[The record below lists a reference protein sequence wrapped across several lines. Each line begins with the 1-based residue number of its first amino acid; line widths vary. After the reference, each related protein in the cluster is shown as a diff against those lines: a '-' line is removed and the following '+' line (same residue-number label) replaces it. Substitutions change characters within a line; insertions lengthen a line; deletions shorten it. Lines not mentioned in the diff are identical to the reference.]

1 MSDQEFLHSPI
12 HGSLLAVISKPHRGC
27 WALLLAAW
35 TWAIWSCAEYW
46 RGNPNYSYGWIV
58 PVLGFAYAARRLT
71 LAQIIA
77 GIMPE
82 NIARPIRP
90 VSIWLIGFFGIVVAA
105 IIFGLEFAREQVW
118 HPIIIIWTIAF
129 IPIALTLLVCWF
141 AGGKTLLLAELF
153 PILFFLTAVPW
164 PPRFEQPITAGLM
177 QAVAA
182 ATTALLHW
190 FGIPA
195 QTAGG
200 AITLRTG
207 VLGITEACSGMRSLQ
222 AGVMFGLAMGEWF
235 LLRLLR
241 RIALLLLAIVLALCT
256 NLIRTLALSLQAE
269 WHGLDAVEKIHDLT
283 GTLAVTVLVIAIWI
297 SALALRSRHRAIAQ
311 FGFENLS
318 ARLRAVGAA
327 IPATLQ
333 RAAAA
338 VLIAGIFG
346 IAIVQI
352 VSAKIDAR
360 DQTQTAPFFSV
371 REDPS
376 QTRVQLPRDVWN
388 ELHPTTGEYIRIRD
402 SRLGAGE
409 TFHFFWK
416 PSPWNRF
423 ALVHRPDICMPG
435 IGWESGGPPESIT
448 IDFSGHPM
456 QLYLFRFRRGDIE
469 ALELWG
475 VWRNGNA
482 VPLDYQPD
490 QVLRS
495 AAAPPALHLE
505 GKRRSAT
512 EIVACVIGGNRIH
525 PPEAERAI
533 AILKSVFQYKPARE

>member
-1 MSDQEFLHSPI
+1 MTDQEFLHSSI

-71 LAQIIA
+71 LAQN
-77 GIMPE
+77 E
-82 NIARPIRP
+82 NIARPIRS

-129 IPIALTLLVCWF
+129 IPITLTLLICWF
-141 AGGKTLLLAELF
+141 TGGKTLLIAELF
-153 PILFFLTAVPW
+153 PVLFFLTAVPW

-177 QAVAA
+177 QAVAG
-182 ATTALLHW
+182 ATTAVLHW

-195 QTAGG
+195 QTTGG

-207 VLGITEACSGMRSLQ
+207 VVGITEACSGMRSLQ

-235 LLRLLR
+235 LLRPLR

-360 DQTQTAPFFSV
+360 DQTQTAPFFPCGKIRRKRGCNCRAMSGTSSTL
-371 REDPS
+371 RLANTFASAIRGWAPERLFISFGNRRRGTDSPS
-376 QTRVQLPRDVWN
+376 FIAP
-388 ELHPTTGEYIRIRD
+388 I
-402 SRLGAGE
+402 SA
-409 TFHFFWK
+409 
-416 PSPWNRF
+416 
-423 ALVHRPDICMPG
+423 C
-435 IGWESGGPPESIT
+435 PESAGKAVARRNRSRSIFPDT
-448 IDFSGHPM
+448 QCSSIFFDFGAATLKLLSCGASGEM
-456 QLYLFRFRRGDIE
+456 ATRSRSIINLIKFC
-469 ALELWG
+469 ALPQ
-475 VWRNGNA
+475 RH
-482 VPLDYQPD
+482 
-490 QVLRS
+490 LRCIS
-495 AAAPPALHLE
+495 KASDAPPPKSLLVSLVEIVFIHR
-505 GKRRSAT
+505 RRS
-512 EIVACVIGGNRIH
+512 
-525 PPEAERAI
+525 ER
-533 AILKSVFQYKPARE
+533 SQF